1 MKKIFLVIFL
11 LFVLPNLSLAD
22 NWEPIL
28 KIGPILEKDI
38 DLLSKRG
45 SELSD
50 QININL
56 AKKFEILKLLFSPSI
71 SNLER
76 GKLELEW
83 QKLNNEWEILNYEDT
98 FLTNLKLLLMIANE
112 NVSVIEFLLFYN
124 KNLKGS
130 KIIKDRIKF
139 IIKGT
144 LTQIER
150 DLERRERFKLKSS
163 YETIEVLNNIKSDLE
178 KILEILK

>member
-1 MKKIFLVIFL
+1 MKKTFLVIFL
-11 LFVLPNLSLAD
+11 FFALYSLSFAD

-56 AKKFEILKLLFSPSI
+56 AKRIEILKLLLSPSI

-76 GKLELEW
+76 GKLKLEW
-83 QKLNNEWEILNYEDT
+83 EKLNNEWEILDYENT

-112 NVSVIEFLLFYN
+112 NVSVIKIYFFIT
-124 KNLKGS
+124 KTLKDQ
-130 KIIKDRIKF
+130 K
-139 IIKGT
+139 
-144 LTQIER
+144 
-150 DLERRERFKLKSS
+150 
-163 YETIEVLNNIKSDLE
+163 
-178 KILEILK
+178 